1 MTRHLKALAGRVMSL
16 SATIHS
22 DEIGPT
28 LKLALR
34 IFLILFAYYLLKPAR
49 EAFILADGSAE
60 LRSYS
65 VALQAVVLLIAIPL
79 YSALYKRVSG
89 EKLYNRITAFFVV
102 TLLGFWLAGSNG
114 LAISIP
120 FFIWLGIF
128 SVTQVAQFWA
138 LVADLHRPTSGKR
151 LFAII
156 GFGGSLGAV
165 LGSVCASELFSY
177 VGPYTLLL
185 LAAVILVLSSLGGRV
200 KTPDSNT
207 SIRSA
212 TTVDWNSMLG
222 GLHLV
227 MQLPYLRILAVLVV
241 LLNCVN
247 SIGEYILASMVVDH
261 FSSIASNDE
270 RGMRIGEFYSDF
282 FFWVNLIS
290 LLLQFF
296 LVSRIYQVI
305 GVPGAILLLPLIT
318 TIGYALIAFFPV
330 FAVVRIIKIIE
341 NSTDYSIN
349 ATSRHALFLPVCTSS
364 KYLGKTTI
372 DTFFWRLG
380 DLIQA
385 GVVFAG
391 TTLFG
396 LKLGAFAAI
405 NVLLSMLWLWMAM
418 QIGRYYKHYTEQS
431 SQTGV
436 VDMTKKLLP
445 SRSDSHPYGD

>member
-1 MTRHLKALAGRVMSL
+1 MKNTIKLLAGRVMSL

-49 EAFILADGSAE
+49 EAFILTDGSAE

-65 VALQAVVLLIAIPL
+65 VALQALVLFIIIPL
-79 YSALYKRVSG
+79 YSMLYKRVTG
-89 EKLYNRITAFFVV
+89 EKLYNRITLFFVV
-102 TLLGFWLAGSNG
+102 TLLGFWLAGVNG
-114 LAISIP
+114 LAISVP

-138 LVADLHRPTSGKR
+138 LVTDLHHPKSGKR

-165 LGSVCASELFSY
+165 LGSSFAAVLFSY
-177 VGPYTLLL
+177 FGPYNLLL
-185 LAAVILVLSSLGGRV
+185 LAAAILLLSSIAVRV
-200 KTPDSNT
+200 KTANASVST
-207 SIRSA
+207 RAAKTI
-212 TTVDWNSMLG
+212 DWHAMLG

-227 MQLPYLRILAVLVV
+227 IKLPYLRILAIFVV

-261 FSSIASNDE
+261 FSAVTSSSE
-270 RGMRIGEFYSDF
+270 RGILIGEFYSDF
-282 FFWVNLIS
+282 FFWVNLAS

-296 LVSRIYQVI
+296 IVSRIYRLI
-305 GVPGAILLLPLIT
+305 GVSGAILLLPLIT
-318 TIGYALIAFFPV
+318 TIGYTLIAFIPV

-341 NSTDYSIN
+341 NSTDYSIT
-349 ATSRHALFLPVCTSS
+349 ATSRHALFLPVCTDS

-385 GVVFAG
+385 GVVFTG
-391 TTLFG
+391 TAL
-396 LKLGAFAAI
+396 LKLELGAFAML
-405 NVLLSMLWLWMAM
+405 NVLLSLLWLWVGI
-418 QIGRYYKHYTEQS
+418 QIGRYYKHYTKQS
-431 SQTGV
+431 ALAGSI
-436 VDMTKKLLP
+436 DMSRPILSKKQSP
-445 SRSDSHPYGD
+445 

>member
-1 MTRHLKALAGRVMSL
+1 MMKNYIKVLANRIMSL
-16 SATIHS
+16 SVTIHS
-22 DEIGPT
+22 DEVGPT

-65 VALQAVVLLIAIPL
+65 VALQAMVLLIAIPL
-79 YSALYKRVSG
+79 YSALYKRISG
-89 EKLYNRITAFFVV
+89 EKLYKRITAFFVV
-102 TLLGFWLAGSNG
+102 TLLGFWLAGLNG
-114 LAISIP
+114 LSISVP

-138 LVADLHRPTSGKR
+138 LVTDLHHPKSGKR

-165 LGSVCASELFSY
+165 LGSSCASELFAY
-177 VGPYTLLL
+177 VGPYTMLL
-185 LAAVILVLSSLGGRV
+185 LAAAILLLSSLGV
-200 KTPDSNT
+200 CIKTSNSTT
-207 SIRSA
+207 SIKSA
-212 TTVDWNSMLG
+212 TAIDWNSILG

-227 MQLPYLRILAVLVV
+227 MQLPYLRILAIFVV

-247 SIGEYILASMVVDH
+247 SIGEYILASMVVDN
-261 FSSIASNDE
+261 FSNIADSNE
-270 RGMRIGEFYSDF
+270 RGILIGEFYSDF
-282 FFWVNLIS
+282 FFWVNLLS

-296 LVSRIYQVI
+296 LVSRIYRLI

-318 TIGYALIAFFPV
+318 TIGYALIAFVPI
-330 FAVVRIIKIIE
+330 FAVVRMVKIIE

-349 ATSRHALFLPVCTSS
+349 STSRHALFLPVCTNS

-385 GVVFAG
+385 GIVFAG
-391 TTLFG
+391 TTLFRFE
-396 LKLGAFAAI
+396 LGAFAVI
-405 NVLLSMLWLWMAM
+405 NVLLSILWLWVAM

-436 VDMTKKLLP
+436 VDMTSTIDPKQKI
-445 SRSDSHPYGD
+445 R

>member
-1 MTRHLKALAGRVMSL
+1 MKNTIKLLAGRVMSL

-49 EAFILADGSAE
+49 EAFILTDGSAE

-65 VALQAVVLLIAIPL
+65 VALQALVLFIVIPL
-79 YSALYKRVSG
+79 YSTLYKRITG
-89 EKLYNRITAFFVV
+89 EKLYNRITVFFVV
-102 TLLGFWLAGSNG
+102 TLLGFWLLGVNG
-114 LAISIP
+114 LAISVP

-138 LVADLHRPTSGKR
+138 LVTDLHHPKSGKR

-165 LGSVCASELFSY
+165 LGSSFASELFAY
-177 VGPYTLLL
+177 FGPYNLLL
-185 LAAVILVLSSLGGRV
+185 LAAAILLLSSIAVRV
-200 KTPDSNT
+200 KATNSST
-207 SIRSA
+207 STQA
-212 TTVDWNSMLG
+212 AKAVDWHAMLG

-227 MQLPYLRILAVLVV
+227 IKLPYLRILAIFVV

-261 FSSIASNDE
+261 FAAITSSSE
-270 RGMRIGEFYSDF
+270 RSILIGEFYSDF
-282 FFWVNLIS
+282 FFWVNLAS

-296 LVSRIYQVI
+296 IVSRIYRLI
-305 GVPGAILLLPLIT
+305 GVSGAILLLPLIT
-318 TIGYALIAFFPV
+318 TIGYALIAFFPI

-341 NSTDYSIN
+341 NSTDYSIT
-349 ATSRHALFLPVCTSS
+349 ATSRHALFLPVCTDS

-391 TTLFG
+391 TAL
-396 LKLGAFAAI
+396 LKLELGAFAML
-405 NVLLSMLWLWMAM
+405 NVLLSLLWLWVGIR
-418 QIGRYYKHYTEQS
+418 IGQYYKHYTQQS
-431 SQTGV
+431 TLTGI
-436 VDMTKKLLP
+436 VDMSRPILSKKQSP
-445 SRSDSHPYGD
+445 

>member
-1 MTRHLKALAGRVMSL
+1 MKNTIKLLAGRVMSL

-49 EAFILADGSAE
+49 EAFILTDGSAE

-65 VALQAVVLLIAIPL
+65 VALQALVLFIVIPL
-79 YSALYKRVSG
+79 YSTLYKRVAG
-89 EKLYNRITAFFVV
+89 EKLYNRITLFFVV
-102 TLLGFWLAGSNG
+102 TLLGFWLLGVNG
-114 LAISIP
+114 MAISVP

-138 LVADLHRPTSGKR
+138 LVTDLHHPKSGKR

-165 LGSVCASELFSY
+165 LGSSFASELFVY
-177 VGPYTLLL
+177 FGPYNLLL
-185 LAAVILVLSSLGGRV
+185 LAAVILLLSSIAVRV
-200 KTPDSNT
+200 KATNS
-207 SIRSA
+207 SA
-212 TTVDWNSMLG
+212 ATQAAKAVDWHAMLG

-227 MQLPYLRILAVLVV
+227 IKLPYLRILAIFVV

-261 FSSIASNDE
+261 FAAITTSSE
-270 RGMRIGEFYSDF
+270 RGILIGEFYSDF
-282 FFWVNLIS
+282 FFWVNLAS

-296 LVSRIYQVI
+296 IVSRIYRLI
-305 GVPGAILLLPLIT
+305 GVSGAILLLPLIT
-318 TIGYALIAFFPV
+318 TIGYTLIAFFPI
-330 FAVVRIIKIIE
+330 FAVVRMIKIIE
-341 NSTDYSIN
+341 NSTDYSIT
-349 ATSRHALFLPVCTSS
+349 ATSRHALFLPVCTDS

-385 GVVFAG
+385 GIVFAG
-391 TTLFG
+391 TTLFK
-396 LKLGAFAAI
+396 LELGAFAML
-405 NVLLSMLWLWMAM
+405 NVLLSLLWLWVGIR
-418 QIGRYYKHYTEQS
+418 IGRYYKHYTRQS
-431 SQTGV
+431 ALTGTI
-436 VDMTKKLLP
+436 DMSKPVLSKKQSP
-445 SRSDSHPYGD
+445 